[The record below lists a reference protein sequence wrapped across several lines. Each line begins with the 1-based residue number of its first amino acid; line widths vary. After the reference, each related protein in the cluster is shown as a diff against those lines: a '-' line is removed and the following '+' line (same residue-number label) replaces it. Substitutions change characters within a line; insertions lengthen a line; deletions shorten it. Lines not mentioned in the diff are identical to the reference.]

1 MICFGRKGKKKQKR
15 KKERKEALQSNRL
28 LVLKWVKRASK
39 HHGSQAPHTPGRI
52 CIPPSLPT
60 SLCSTG
66 SACPLGSP
74 WGSAVLALSISITAE
89 LNEFPLSADPEEQAA
104 ALGGGL
110 AALGGSVCL
119 RHVPTQ
125 RFVRPCRVCP
135 GELLACCTAKMGD
148 MLPQESTGP
157 CRAGS
162 RLWQRSVARFRVLN
176 AHFIYLE

>member
-1 MICFGRKGKKKQKR
+1 MLWAEGKKKKQKR

-89 LNEFPLSADPEEQAA
+89 PNEFPLSADPEGQAA
-104 ALGGGL
+104 AWGGELG
-110 AALGGSVCL
+110 ALGGSVCL

-125 RFVRPCRVCP
+125 RLCPPLPRVSWRI
-135 GELLACCTAKMGD
+135 ACCLLRWVTCCHRK
-148 MLPQESTGP
+148 
-157 CRAGS
+157 AGIPGGLGAGCG
-162 RLWQRSVARFRVLN
+162 RGV
-176 AHFIYLE
+176 